1 MVYVYI
7 ASFVGFFAS
16 VISMAEIASMYV
28 SQGNCHHSTGHT
40 PEPTILT
47 IHQFADFRWT
57 IPLGQ

>member
-28 SQGNCHHSTGHT
+28 SHKNYPSMRYAPGLIS
-40 PEPTILT
+40 LT
-47 IHQFADFRWT
+47 IHQFAHFWWT
-57 IPLGQ
+57 VPLGQ

>member
-28 SQGNCHHSTGHT
+28 SQENCYSTRHA
-40 PEPTILT
+40 PELISLT
-47 IHQFADFRWT
+47 IRQFADFWWT
-57 IPLGQ
+57 ISLGQ